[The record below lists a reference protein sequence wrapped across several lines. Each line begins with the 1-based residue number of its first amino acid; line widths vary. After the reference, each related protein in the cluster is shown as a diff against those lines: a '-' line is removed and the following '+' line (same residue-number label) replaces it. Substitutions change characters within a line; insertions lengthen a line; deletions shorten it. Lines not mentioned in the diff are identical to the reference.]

1 MADARVATVD
11 AYVLRRVGDA
21 WEALILR
28 RAAGTRCTGAW
39 EAVHG
44 RIEPG
49 ERPEDAALR
58 EVREETGLAVER
70 LYNVAVQPFYL
81 HDSGV
86 VTLAVA
92 FAAVVTGEREPVL
105 SKEHDAAIWL
115 PLPAAAERLAWPR
128 SRAALADIAVLL
140 ATGDAGP
147 VEDVLRVR

>member
-11 AYVLRRVGDA
+11 AYVLRRTRGA
-21 WEALILR
+21 WEILLLR

-44 RIEPG
+44 RIEEG
-49 ERPEDAALR
+49 ELPEDAAIR
-58 EVREETGLAVER
+58 EVREESGLAVER

-81 HDSGV
+81 HDSAV

-92 FAAVVTGEREPVL
+92 FAAIVAPASEPVL
-105 SKEHDAAIWL
+105 AEEHDEAVWL
-115 PLPAAAERLAWPR
+115 PLGAAGPRLAWPR
-128 SRAALADIAVLL
+128 SRAAVADIAILL